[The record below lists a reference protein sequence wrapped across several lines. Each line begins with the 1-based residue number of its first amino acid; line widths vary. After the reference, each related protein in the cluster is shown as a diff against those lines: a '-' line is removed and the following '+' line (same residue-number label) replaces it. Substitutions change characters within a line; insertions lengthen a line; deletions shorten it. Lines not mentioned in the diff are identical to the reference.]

1 MPFPAQLIKSFK
13 DAQLNFEVL
22 AGLIFYGNGSPE
34 GRISAK
40 VGATYHR
47 LDGGAGTSFYVK
59 QSGTGPTGW
68 AAK

>member
-1 MPFPAQLIKSFK
+1 MPFPAQLIKSHK
-13 DAQLNFEVL
+13 DSQINFEVL

-34 GRISAK
+34 GRIPAK

-68 AAK
+68 SAK